1 MSKEIKCII
10 QKLQN
15 KIEVLTAQV
24 GALNSAAFNTNEQ
37 IQTLKTSANQQILSL
52 KNSLYNVGFTTQS
65 STSFVNI
72 RGKMEIGPNSILIE
86 DDKISYSKSDI
97 TNPTQEH
104 IGTIHMRK
112 EIGTVPVLL
121 EGITG
126 GSYTIYVSS
135 LRDPLKSACTIS
147 VLNTGLKR
155 TLVNNYVE
163 DAEQSQYISGVWL
176 GSNVALVRTNGSHEY
191 NIIIHGIMTHVT
203 SVPSSDNVLVD
214 FEPNEDGSWY
224 VLGRI
229 SNETNAAPTSLNSA
243 YIQNGWSGGAQQ
255 YWTND
260 STGDEQIVNANT
272 ATFGTAPYSGTQ
284 CWYAH
289 NLYGYTLGGSFSPKL
304 AFQSEFPMTALGE
317 TEFNNFL
324 RGKTIE
330 TIFYFKTYD
339 STSDESL
346 FEVANGA
353 FMGNDRTG
361 FNIDIINDGAN
372 DAGSRVYTKS
382 YENGSSVLTDLAVD
396 LPYQTWHKVKATVT
410 YAADGDPNNDVFLYS
425 INDGPDQNVMSWF
438 NIWRLAQGYTPT
450 YGTWILFHH
459 PIDDDDEDEDEAQNP
474 TPGFYIDNISIR
486 LVE

>member
-1 MSKEIKCII
+1 MSKELKCILE
-10 QKLQN
+10 KLQN
-15 KIEVLTAQV
+15 QIDVLTAQV
-24 GALNSAAFNTNEQ
+24 SALNSAAFN
-37 IQTLKTSANQQILSL
+37 ANQKIETL

-65 STSFVNI
+65 STSFVKI
-72 RGKMEIGPNSILIE
+72 YGELEVGPNSILIE
-86 DDKISYSKSDI
+86 NDKISYSKSGI

-112 EIGTVPVLL
+112 EVGTIPVVL
-121 EGITG
+121 ERITG
-126 GSYTIYVSS
+126 GSYTIYVGS
-135 LRDPLKSACTIS
+135 LRDPLKSACTIN

-163 DAEQSQYISGVWL
+163 DADQSHYIRGIWV

-191 NIIIHGIMTHVT
+191 NIIIDGIMTHVT
-203 SVPSSDNVLVD
+203 DVPLSNDISID
-214 FEPNEDGSWY
+214 FEPNEYGSWY

-229 SNETNAAPTSLNSA
+229 SNSTNAAPTVQGSP
-243 YIQNGWSGGAQQ
+243 YIQNGWSGGGNQ

-260 STGDEQIVNANT
+260 STGNEQIVDADT
-272 ATFGTAPYSGTQ
+272 PTFGTTPYSGTQ
-284 CWYAH
+284 CWYAQ
-289 NLYGYTLGGSFSPKL
+289 NLYGFTVGGSFSPKL
-304 AFQSEFPMTALGE
+304 AFQSEFPMTPLGE
-317 TEFNNFL
+317 TEFNNFI

-339 STSDESL
+339 STSDNSRL
-346 FEVANGA
+346 RVYNGA
-353 FMGNDRTG
+353 FMGDDRTG

-372 DAGSRVYTKS
+372 NAGSRVFTYTAV
-382 YENGSSVLTDLAVD
+382 NGQYPPIDLALD
-396 LPYQTWHKVKATVT
+396 LPYQTWHKIKATVT

-425 INDGPDQNVMSWF
+425 INDGPDQNVMSWP
-438 NIWRLAQGYTPT
+438 NIYRLAQNPPFPPS

-459 PIDDDDEDEDEAQNP
+459 PFDEDNP

>member
-1 MSKEIKCII
+1 MSKEVKCILE
-10 QKLQN
+10 KLQN

-24 GALNSAAFNTNEQ
+24 SALNSAAFNANEQ
-37 IQTLKTSANQQILSL
+37 IQTLKTSANEQIQSL

-65 STSFVNI
+65 STSFVKI
-72 RGKMEIGPNSILIE
+72 HGELEVGPNSILIE
-86 DDKISYSKSDI
+86 NDKISYSKSDI

-112 EIGTVPVLL
+112 EVGTVPVVL

-135 LRDPLKSACTIS
+135 LQDPLKSACSIN

-163 DAEQSQYISGVWL
+163 DADQSHYIRGIWV
-176 GSNVALVRTNGSHEY
+176 GSNVALVRTNESHEY
-191 NIIIHGIMTHVT
+191 NIIIDGIMTHVT
-203 SVPSSDNVLVD
+203 DVPLSNDISID
-214 FEPNEDGSWY
+214 FEPNEYGSWY
-224 VLGRI
+224 VLGRV
-229 SNETNAAPTSLNSA
+229 SNSTNAAPTVRGSP
-243 YIQNGWSGGAQQ
+243 YIQNGWSGGENQ

-260 STGDEQIVNANT
+260 STGNEQIVDAAT
-272 ATFGTAPYSGTQ
+272 PTFGTTPYSGTQ
-284 CWYAH
+284 CWYAQD
-289 NLYGYTLGGSFSPKL
+289 LYGFTVGGSFSPKL

-339 STSDESL
+339 STSDNSKL
-346 FEVANGA
+346 RVYNGA

-372 DAGSRVYTKS
+372 DAGSRVFTYS
-382 YENGSSVLTDLAVD
+382 YDVQTNSYPITDLAVD

-425 INDGPDQNVMSWF
+425 INDGPDQNVMSWP
-438 NIWRLAQGYTPT
+438 NIWRLAQGFDPS
-450 YGTWILFHH
+450 YGTWILFHQ
-459 PIDDDDEDEDEAQNP
+459 PFDANNP
-474 TPGFYIDNISIR
+474 TPGFYIDNVSIR